1 MDKNQRTM
9 CESIQ
14 MFNAGKFNS
23 PDRTTQIDAGWFDWF
38 CRDES
43 LFKKTNNLYKKIQ
56 TIAFSKKFD
65 MNKVRIFFK
74 NNCPMDGILYD
85 SFSIVDIETDDVLF
99 WITPSNGHKSLKGK
113 AVVASRDNDLTSN
126 VVEGSWKDVIKFFM
140 N

>member
-1 MDKNQRTM
+1 MDKSQRTM
-9 CESIQ
+9 YESIQ

-23 PDRTTQIDAGWFDWF
+23 PDRDTQIDAGWFDWF
-38 CRDES
+38 CKDES

-65 MNKVRIFFK
+65 MNTVRIFFK

-99 WITPSNGHKSLKGK
+99 WITPSSGLEYLK
-113 AVVASRDNDLTSN
+113 
-126 VVEGSWKDVIKFFM
+126 
-140 N
+140 